1 MAADGYGL
9 IQYGQLVDWVDG
21 DGAKGVNL
29 LMGEVDADVLE
40 LDLTELGKVALRI
53 VGAKSR
59 VEPVVQDGRV
69 TGLTVTCRVDAN
81 LAEGA
86 GEVNLARE
94 EIRRQLEEALEQC
107 SRSRLEQALE
117 YCRTWDADFF
127 QLKNR
132 AGRSA
137 PWQKEMLKKEW
148 EPSMPIEVRVEGTLR
163 RGYDV
168 GNEFT
173 MRGNTNEDR

>member
-40 LDLTELGKVALRI
+40 LDLPELGKVALRI
-53 VGAKSR
+53 VGAKSQ

-94 EIRRQLEEALEQC
+94 EIRRQLNFTSLRFNRLDDMIEATGLDK
-107 SRSRLEQALE
+107 SRLCT
-117 YCRTWDADFF
+117 YCWDG
-127 QLKNR
+127 Q
-132 AGRSA
+132 
-137 PWQKEMLKKEW
+137 E
-148 EPSMPIEVRVEGTLR
+148 
-163 RGYDV
+163 
-168 GNEFT
+168 
-173 MRGNTNEDR
+173 